1 MKQISLAIAFIVAST
16 ALYGAEVRVT
26 RGTAYVK
33 KAQSARWAA
42 LRGKGRVE
50 PGDSLRTGANSLARV
65 RTKGGHTVYVQ
76 PKTTIESVSENGK
89 DTQFKVL
96 VGRIRAFVQKLR
108 PANKFEVRTP
118 VAVAAVR
125 GTTFDMDVSEDTSSR
140 LSVLEGAVNYR
151 DLAGLAKE
159 IEVLKGQTVLIPR
172 GQAPR
177 PPEMMP
183 KDLMQGAVGHR
194 ERVRRE
200 IFVEKRQD
208 DRREGFQEKAADGQ
222 KEEQYQLGRAAV
234 DAFGRRV
241 RIEEFILR
249 PAPDSYAYVVVNHR
263 EGRTDFSRLD
273 VVANATL
280 PSSLEG
286 LNLYSKEGNS
296 TMSLYAKSTH
306 YMASNSLDY
315 YREWRVDGAPVVFFT
330 AGRGDFSEVV
340 FDHWFVEVKGAGK
353 DPMLLSHWVPDTA
366 FKFSANYEATKS
378 RDIDDFGGV
387 TSTPGALD
395 NPWGYNNFVKV
406 GSGGSIGDNREV
418 DLLSFETRLHYFT
431 DITART
437 KYNTSEG
444 YARESEKVEFSLFPE
459 KIIVRNRYLAPGAN
473 GGGPTIA
480 TNLWVQQYRVA
491 PDGQRVSS
499 FDFNDVNFEKV
510 YSSTDFG
517 FRNIDLLYS
526 PVFRFAMGRSDD
538 GWSNLPPGY

>member
-1 MKQISLAIAFIVAST
+1 MKTLGSVLAVLLCVSFAQS
-16 ALYGAEVRVT
+16 AEVRVT

-50 PGDSLRTGANSLARV
+50 PGDSLRTGANSLVRV

-76 PKTTIESVSENGK
+76 PKTTIESVSETGK

-118 VAVAAVR
+118 VAAAAVR
-125 GTTFDMDVSEDTSSR
+125 GTVFDMDVAEDTSSR

-183 KDLMQGAVGHR
+183 KDLMQGVVPHR

-208 DRREGFQEKAADGQ
+208 DRREGFQEEAAEGQ

-241 RIEEFILR
+241 RIEEFIVR
-249 PAPDSYAYVVVNHR
+249 PAPESYAYVVVNHR

-273 VVANATL
+273 VVANTAL
-280 PSSLEG
+280 PPSLEG
-286 LNLYSKEGNS
+286 LNLYFQEGNG
-296 TMSLYAKSTH
+296 TMNLYAQSTH
-306 YMASNSLDY
+306 YMASNGLDY
-315 YREWRVDGAPVVFFT
+315 YREWRSDGAPVLFNTVL
-330 AGRGDFSEVV
+330 RGFFSEVV
-340 FDHWFVEVKGAGK
+340 FGNWFVEVKGAGK
-353 DPMLLSHWVPDTA
+353 DPVLLSHWVPDPT
-366 FKFSANYEATKS
+366 FKLSAVYEATKI
-378 RDIDDFGGV
+378 RDMNDK
-387 TSTPGALD
+387 SLSGALD
-395 NPWGYNNFVKV
+395 TPWGYNNFVVV
-406 GSGGSIGDNREV
+406 GPSSLIGDDRPV
-418 DLLSFETRLHYFT
+418 DTIIPAISFERRLQYFI
-431 DITART
+431 DPGA
-437 KYNTSEG
+437 KAAYNASEG

-459 KIIVRNRYLAPGAN
+459 KVVVRNRYLVPGAN
-473 GGGPTIA
+473 GGGPYID

-491 PDGQRVSS
+491 PDGKRVSS
-499 FDFNDVNFEKV
+499 FEFNDVNFEKV

-517 FRNIDLLYS
+517 LRNIDLVYS
-526 PVFRFAMGRSDD
+526 PVFRFAMGRTDD
-538 GWSNLPPGY
+538 GWSNPPPGY

>member
-1 MKQISLAIAFIVAST
+1 MKTLGSVLAVLLCVSFAQS
-16 ALYGAEVRVT
+16 AEVRVT

-249 PAPDSYAYVVVNHR
+249 PAPESYAYVVVNHR
-263 EGRTDFSRLD
+263 EGGQTFSRLD
-273 VVANATL
+273 VVANDPL
-280 PSSLEG
+280 PARLEG
-286 LNLYSKEGNS
+286 LNLFTKPSSIFADPLN
-296 TMSLYAKSTH
+296 LYALSTH
-306 YMASNSLDY
+306 FLASNGQDY
-315 YREWRVDGAPVVFFT
+315 YREWRSGGIPKEFISS
-330 AGRGDFSEVV
+330 GRGTFQEVV
-340 FDHWFVEVKGAGK
+340 FEHWFVEIKGAGET
-353 DPMLLSHWVPDTA
+353 PELLSHWVPEASYFGGGTGYDSLASIYSLDMGSSGALDRPWGYKNYDKHGNNVIGDNKGIDIYSNESRFGYFVDSAISDAYNIYSEGYDRVSGLHPTLTTPDRKFVENNYRDPISPGNYLPFRLDVQVFRVTPEGARLPFGDATA
-366 FKFSANYEATKS
+366 TEFNSQRVYHSSEFGV
-378 RDIDDFGGV
+378 RDID
-387 TSTPGALD
+387 L
-395 NPWGYNNFVKV
+395 
-406 GSGGSIGDNREV
+406 I
-418 DLLSFETRLHYFT
+418 
-431 DITART
+431 
-437 KYNTSEG
+437 
-444 YARESEKVEFSLFPE
+444 
-459 KIIVRNRYLAPGAN
+459 
-473 GGGPTIA
+473 
-480 TNLWVQQYRVA
+480 
-491 PDGQRVSS
+491 
-499 FDFNDVNFEKV
+499 
-510 YSSTDFG
+510 
-517 FRNIDLLYS
+517 YS
-526 PVFRFAMGRSDD
+526 PYLKFAMGDMDD
-538 GWSNLPPGY
+538 GWSDLPPGY

>member
-1 MKQISLAIAFIVAST
+1 MKTLGSILAVLLCVSFAQS
-16 ALYGAEVRVT
+16 AEVRVT

-76 PKTTIESVSENGK
+76 PKTTIESVSETGK

-118 VAVAAVR
+118 VAAAAVR
-125 GTTFDMDVSEDTSSR
+125 GTVFDMDVSEDTSSR

-183 KDLMQGAVGHR
+183 KDLMQGAVGPR

-208 DRREGFQEKAADGQ
+208 DRREGFQEEAANGQ

-249 PAPDSYAYVVVNHR
+249 PAPESYAYVVVNHR
-263 EGRTDFSRLD
+263 DGGQTFSRLD
-273 VVANATL
+273 VVASAAL
-280 PSSLEG
+280 PARLEG
-286 LNLYSKEGNS
+286 LNLFNKLAPQNLDPL
-296 TMSLYAKSTH
+296 TLYAKSTH
-306 YMASNSLDY
+306 FLASNGQDY
-315 YREWRVDGAPVVFFT
+315 YREWRSGGVPKEFISM
-330 AGRGDFSEVV
+330 GRGTFQEVV
-340 FDHWFVEVKGAGK
+340 FEHWFVEIKGAGET
-353 DPMLLSHWVPDTA
+353 PELLSHWMPEASYFGGGTGYDSLASIYSLDMGSSGALDRPWGYKNYDKHGNGIIGDNKGIDAYSDDSRFEYFGNPTIRDAYNTISEGYDRVSALHPTLTTPERKFIENQYHVPGAPTFLPFRLDVQVFRVTPEGSRLNFANTA
-366 FKFSANYEATKS
+366 ATEFNS
-378 RDIDDFGGV
+378 QRVYHSSEFGVRDID
-387 TSTPGALD
+387 L
-395 NPWGYNNFVKV
+395 
-406 GSGGSIGDNREV
+406 I
-418 DLLSFETRLHYFT
+418 
-431 DITART
+431 
-437 KYNTSEG
+437 
-444 YARESEKVEFSLFPE
+444 
-459 KIIVRNRYLAPGAN
+459 
-473 GGGPTIA
+473 
-480 TNLWVQQYRVA
+480 
-491 PDGQRVSS
+491 
-499 FDFNDVNFEKV
+499 
-510 YSSTDFG
+510 
-517 FRNIDLLYS
+517 YS
-526 PVFRFAMGRSDD
+526 PYLKFAMGDMDD
-538 GWSNLPPGY
+538 GWSDLPPGY